1 MITGCLWHAHAV
13 SISVTER
20 TIRKLVIDFLFF
32 TLNFRVCLFVFSY
45 FCVILPSELFCHPN
59 FLIRHFYSRAVA
71 NKVISQNCLCTKFV
85 FLNWL
90 WKIILKRNKHPKEA
104 LPPSKNKDKISVSR
118 QIPEVWRIGQALAE
132 ETILWKLQRDIKK
145 ALSSLNTVIRF

>member
-1 MITGCLWHAHAV
+1 MTRACC
-13 SISVTER
+13 
-20 TIRKLVIDFLFF
+20 IDFRHGTDHKKVGNRFPFFHFKFSSLF
-32 TLNFRVCLFVFSY
+32 VCLFSLIFA
-45 FCVILPSELFCHPN
+45 LFCDPN